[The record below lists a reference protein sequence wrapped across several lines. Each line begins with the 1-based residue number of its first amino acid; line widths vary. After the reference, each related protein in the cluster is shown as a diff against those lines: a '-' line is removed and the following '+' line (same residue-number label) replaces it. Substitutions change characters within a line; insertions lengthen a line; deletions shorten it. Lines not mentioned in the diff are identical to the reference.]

1 MGQYLTALRASLANA
16 SARAEVQ
23 RTLDC
28 WNELFADG
36 AYDARTALSELLQ
49 SFGLTMLS
57 PGYDASIFSERTW
70 LSAIDEPSRA
80 LSQTLLW
87 KYIWLYV
94 TSVALLARSGQA

>member
-16 SARAEVQ
+16 SVRAEVQ
-23 RTLDC
+23 RTLDG
-28 WNELFADG
+28 WNEMFADG
-36 AYDARTALSELLQ
+36 AYDARAALSELSQ
-49 SFGLTMLS
+49 NFSLTMLS
-57 PGYDASIFSERTW
+57 PGYDASIFSENTW

-87 KYIWLYV
+87 KHIWLYV